1 MVNLAKSDD
10 VERVSKMTPPISK
23 RFYRMWSSL
32 DELLLPASSLTRNT
46 GRASHIRRA
55 QPPTNPLNGG
65 LFHATAATKPDCA
78 GAGSGERHDETE
90 QTHF

>member
-1 MVNLAKSDD
+1 MAVFMMFY
-10 VERVSKMTPPISK
+10 VF
-23 RFYRMWSSL
+23 RFIICVQYYYY
-32 DELLLPASSLTRNT
+32 NCT
-46 GRASHIRRA
+46 GMLCHIRRA
-55 QPPTNPLNGG
+55 QPPTNPQNGG

>member
-1 MVNLAKSDD
+1 MKRNWNPPLAA
-10 VERVSKMTPPISK
+10 
-23 RFYRMWSSL
+23 W
-32 DELLLPASSLTRNT
+32 NT
-46 GRASHIRRA
+46 GVLSHIRRA

-65 LFHATAATKPDCA
+65 LFHATAATKPGCA